1 MGRAQLGAVGC
12 SVPPGVPT
20 LLCCGMESFILPVD
34 AGGQNSGIQWGRDPV
49 GQNSEH
55 RVPSPPAEQTLS
67 SFGPFWATNPALG
80 CPHPRGWGLGQL
92 LGAGCESLTGGL
104 APISFATSATPLSSQ
119 LLSVPPPRFRCLS
132 NLCFCFSVGFG
143 VGCGQGKSTTKGLSP
158 ECIQQREF
166 H

>member
-20 LLCCGMESFILPVD
+20 LLCCGMESFILPV
-34 AGGQNSGIQWGRDPV
+34 AV

-80 CPHPRGWGLGQL
+80 CPHPRGWGLGQP
-92 LGAGCESLTGGL
+92 LGAGCKSLTGGL

-119 LLSVPPPRFRCLS
+119 LLSVPPPCFRCLS

-143 VGCGQGKSTTKGLSP
+143 VGCGQGESTTKGLSP